1 MAFRDLQ
8 FQLKGWI
15 AKLALPFGQTII
27 NDALRKVY
35 EEHDWNW
42 QKQVGGWLTP
52 GLLGGGTSLSP
63 GTVTLTVGSASV
75 LGNAAASA
83 LWIATTA
90 AKLKQYQFRLAAYN
104 LYNIIDFDG
113 VNTLTL
119 DRPWMEPVNGSGQ
132 TYMIYQAYFPAP
144 VIDFKRFWN
153 VRDFTNSRNLFTDKT
168 QGYLAAQ
175 DPQRRVFG
183 LPSDVVPLGTD
194 MRTGSATLGNML
206 YELWPHQLS
215 ILPYALYYSRM
226 GAALSLPTDTLPFPL
241 TEDMILYRARV
252 IGYEWKAAQ
261 VGEDTKRGSGAN
273 WMFLMQQAEAQ
284 YNKRLAEQRKLDRD
298 RGDPFVSK
306 IRRETSSEN
315 GFTSIGGY
323 LNVGRF

>member
-1 MAFRDLQ
+1 MQ
-8 FQLKGWI
+8 FQLKAWTT
-15 AKLALPFGQTII
+15 KLALPFGQTII

-42 QKQVGGWLTP
+42 QKQVSGWLAP

-63 GTVTLTVGSASV
+63 GTVTLTLGSPTV
-75 LGNAAASA
+75 VGNATAAV

-90 AKLKQYQFRLAAYN
+90 AALKQYQFRLAAYN
-104 LYNIIDFDG
+104 LYNIIAFDG

-144 VIDFKRFWN
+144 VIDFKRWWN
-153 VRDFTNSRNLFTDKT
+153 VRDFTNSRNLYTNKT

-183 LPSDVVPLGTD
+183 LPSDVVPFQTD
-194 MRTGSATLGNML
+194 QRTGSATLGYML

-215 ILPYALYYSRM
+215 QLPYALYYSRM
-226 GAALSLPTDTLPFPL
+226 GAALSAPTDTLPFPL

-252 IGYEWKAAQ
+252 IAYEWKAAQ
-261 VGEDTKRGSGAN
+261 VGEDAKRGSGAN
-273 WMFLMQQAEAQ
+273 WQFLMQQAEAQ
-284 YNKRLAEQRKLDRD
+284 YDKRMAEQRKLDRD
-298 RGDPFVSK
+298 RGDPFVEK
-306 IRRETSSEN
+306 IRREQLSSD
-315 GFTSIGGY
+315 GFASIGGY

>member
-1 MAFRDLQ
+1 MQ
-8 FQLKGWI
+8 FQLKGWV
-15 AKLALPFGQTII
+15 AKLALPFGQTIV

-35 EEHDWNW
+35 EEHDWNF
-42 QKQVGGWLTP
+42 QKQVSGWLTP
-52 GLLGGGTSLSP
+52 GLLGGGSSVSP
-63 GTVTLTVGSASV
+63 GTVNLTIGSPTV
-75 LGNAAASA
+75 VGNAAAAA
-83 LWIATTA
+83 LWVTTTA
-90 AKLKQYQFRLAAYN
+90 AKLIQYQFRLAAYN
-104 LYNIIDFDG
+104 LYNIIAFDG

-119 DRPWMEPVNGSGQ
+119 DRPWMEPVSGAGQ

-144 VIDFKRFWN
+144 VIDFKRWWN
-153 VRDFTNSRNLFTDKT
+153 VRDFTNSRDLFLNNT
-168 QGYLAAQ
+168 QEYLALY
-175 DPQRRVFG
+175 DPQRRNFG
-183 LPSDVVPLGTD
+183 LPSDVVPFQID
-194 MRTGSATLGNML
+194 SRPGSATLGNML

-226 GAALSLPTDTLPFPL
+226 GPALSAPTDSIPFPL

-252 IGYEWKAAQ
+252 IAYEWKAAQ

-273 WMFLMQQAEAQ
+273 WQFLMEQAEAQ

-306 IRRETSSEN
+306 IRRELPSEN
-315 GFTSIGGY
+315 GFVSIGGY